1 MLWKSWSL
9 HTGKSSEE
17 ERLLGETVS
26 KDTQK
31 IDFPQKITIG
41 GEQALGV

>member
-31 IDFPQKITIG
+31 ITIG